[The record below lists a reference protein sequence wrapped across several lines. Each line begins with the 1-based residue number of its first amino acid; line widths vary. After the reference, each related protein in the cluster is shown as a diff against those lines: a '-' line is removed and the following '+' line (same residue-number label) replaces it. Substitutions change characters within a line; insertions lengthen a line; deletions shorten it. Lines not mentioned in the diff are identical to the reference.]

1 MGRRWGFRSGLRA
14 VNPAE
19 RLAEALPP
27 NLAALLPAGL
37 AQANPALLV
46 APLPRWG
53 VSRLVAP
60 ALLGAALGAGLGVGL
75 IGAGNPARALVPY
88 VYLPPAREMEGAGL
102 GIAQA
107 AARLLRMGQAEDAA
121 RLAQLT
127 VRLIPNDP
135 RGWILLAEAELR
147 SNHPD
152 QALRAL
158 AQAKQL
164 EPGNAG
170 IWLAEG
176 SLALRKNDPAKAVPL
191 LRKGLELDP
200 RNSGAYFDLGNAQ
213 IMLNQLAPALT
224 SFERASKLRPDF
236 WEAINNQGL
245 VLFEQGR
252 LEEALLRWRQVL
264 TIKPDAAETTLAMA
278 AGLEA
283 KGGAAN
289 HSEAVRLA
297 GKALAEDP
305 NYVLDSFRKE
315 QLWGERLRAAT
326 RALLAQPELKASV
339 DRAGANASP
348 PGERTTDGP

>member
-1 MGRRWGFRSGLRA
+1 M
-14 VNPAE
+14 VPPA
-19 RLAEALPP
+19 
-27 NLAALLPAGL
+27 
-37 AQANPALLV
+37 
-46 APLPRWG
+46 APLRG
-53 VSRLVAP
+53 ILRLLAP
-60 ALLGAALGAGLGVGL
+60 GLLGAALGTGL
-75 IGAGNPARALVPY
+75 IALGNPARALVPY
-88 VYLPPAREMEGAGL
+88 VYLPPAREMEAAGL

-121 RLAQLT
+121 RLADLT

-152 QALRAL
+152 KARVAL
-158 AQAKQL
+158 ARAKQL

-176 SLALRKNDPAKAVPL
+176 SLALRSNEPARAVPL

-213 IMLNQLAPALT
+213 IMLNEPGAALT

-245 VLFEQGR
+245 VLFELGR
-252 LEEALLRWRQVL
+252 QDEALQRWRQVL
-264 TIKPDAAETTLAMA
+264 KIKPDTAETSLAMA
-278 AGLEA
+278 TGLEL

-289 HSEAVRLA
+289 HTEAIRLA
-297 GKALAEDP
+297 SKALADDP

-339 DRAGANASP
+339 DRASANASP
-348 PGERTTDGP
+348 AGETRGEAP

>member
-1 MGRRWGFRSGLRA
+1 LRA
-14 VNPAE
+14 VNAAE

-53 VSRLVAP
+53 VRRLVAP

-252 LEEALLRWRQVL
+252 LEEALQRWRQVL

-326 RALLAQPELKASV
+326 RALLAKPELKASV

>member
-1 MGRRWGFRSGLRA
+1 MGSRWGFR
-14 VNPAE
+14 AE
-19 RLAEALPP
+19 RLAKKLTKSFAKQLAGKLAGMPLPP
-27 NLAALLPAGL
+27 QAEPGPLGGSLRLA
-37 AQANPALLV
+37 
-46 APLPRWG
+46 
-53 VSRLVAP
+53 AP
-60 ALLGAALGAGLGVGL
+60 ALLGAALGLGVIGL
-75 IGAGNPARALVPY
+75 GNPARALVPY
-88 VYLPPAREMEGAGL
+88 VYLPPAKEMKAAGL

-121 RLAQLT
+121 RLAALT

-152 QALRAL
+152 QALKAL
-158 AQAKQL
+158 ARAKLL

-176 SLALRKNDPAKAVPL
+176 SLALRNNDPTRAVPL

-213 IMLNQLAPALT
+213 IMLNETGSALT

-245 VLFEQGR
+245 VLFELGR
-252 LEEALLRWRQVL
+252 QDEALQRWRQVL
-264 TIKPDAAETTLAMA
+264 KIKPDAAETTLAMA
-278 AGLEA
+278 VGLEF

-289 HSEAVRLA
+289 HSEAIRLA
-297 GKALAEDP
+297 SQALANDP
-305 NYVLDSFRKE
+305 NYVLDRFRKE

-339 DRAGANASP
+339 DRASANASLP
-348 PGERTTDGP
+348 AEKTEEGR

>member
-1 MGRRWGFRSGLRA
+1 VGRRWGFRSGLRA

>member
-1 MGRRWGFRSGLRA
+1 M
-14 VNPAE
+14 
-19 RLAEALPP
+19 
-27 NLAALLPAGL
+27 LPAMVHPGPLKGL
-37 AQANPALLV
+37 LRLT
-46 APLPRWG
+46 APG
-53 VSRLVAP
+53 
-60 ALLGAALGAGLGVGL
+60 LLGAALGTGL
-75 IGAGNPARALVPY
+75 IALGNPARALVPY
-88 VYLPPAREMEGAGL
+88 VYLPPAKEMEAAGL

-121 RLAQLT
+121 RLADLT
-127 VRLIPNDP
+127 VRLIPSDP

-152 QALRAL
+152 KARVAL
-158 AQAKQL
+158 ARAKQL

-176 SLALRKNDPAKAVPL
+176 SLALRSNEPARAVPL

-213 IMLNQLAPALT
+213 IMLSEPGSALT

-245 VLFEQGR
+245 VLFELGR
-252 LEEALLRWRQVL
+252 QDEALQRWRQVL
-264 TIKPDAAETTLAMA
+264 KIKPDAAETTLAMA
-278 AGLEA
+278 AGLEV

-289 HSEAVRLA
+289 HNEAIRLA
-297 GKALAEDP
+297 SKALADDP

-326 RALLAQPELKASV
+326 RALLAQPELKPSV
-339 DRAGANASP
+339 DRANANASP
-348 PGERTTDGP
+348 AGEHRGEAP

>member
-53 VSRLVAP
+53 VRRLVAP

-252 LEEALLRWRQVL
+252 LEEALQRWRQVL

-326 RALLAQPELKASV
+326 RALLAKPELKASV

>member
-53 VSRLVAP
+53 VRRLVAP

-213 IMLNQLAPALT
+213 IMLNQMAPALT

>member
-1 MGRRWGFRSGLRA
+1 VGRRWGFRSGLRA

-53 VSRLVAP
+53 VRRLVAP

>member
-14 VNPAE
+14 VNAAE

-53 VSRLVAP
+53 VRRLVAP

-252 LEEALLRWRQVL
+252 LEEALQRWRQVL

-326 RALLAQPELKASV
+326 RALLAKPELKASV

>member
-1 MGRRWGFRSGLRA
+1 LRA

-53 VSRLVAP
+53 VRRLVAP

-213 IMLNQLAPALT
+213 IMLNQMAPALT